1 MLLGQHWFMKIY
13 SDYAAH
19 RSRQIVVDVLAL
31 AAIAAWAWLGYTIYA
46 LVMNLAEFGVQ
57 MEEAGAGFKATML
70 DISDKLADIWVIG
83 AGIKAPFDAAS
94 DAGAGLEQ
102 AGQAQQVAVQ
112 QLATGLGL
120 GIAVLPILTILVFW
134 LVPRIRFARRA
145 GVAKKLLSSPASLDL
160 LALRALANQ
169 KLAVLARID
178 SDVAGAWRRNE
189 PEVVRSLANLE
200 LRSSGVRLRG
210 RPRALA

>member
-1 MLLGQHWFMKIY
+1 MKLY

-19 RSRQIVVDVLAL
+19 RSRQITVDVLAL
-31 AAIAAWAWLGYTIYA
+31 AAISAWAWLGYTVYS
-46 LVMNLAEFGVQ
+46 LVMNLADFGVQ
-57 MEEAGAGFKATML
+57 MEESGAGFKSTMI
-70 DISDKLADIWVIG
+70 DISDNLSEVWLIG
-83 AGIKAPFDAAS
+83 DGIKAPFDAAS
-94 DAGAGLEQ
+94 DAGSSLEQ

-112 QLATGLGL
+112 QLATGLGI

-145 GVAKKLLSSPASLDL
+145 GTAKAMLKQGASIDL

-169 KLAVLARID
+169 RVGVLMAID

-189 PEVVRSLANLE
+189 PEVLRTLANLE
-200 LRSSGVRLRG
+200 LRSSGVRLQE
-210 RPRALA
+210 

>member
-1 MLLGQHWFMKIY
+1 MKLY
-13 SDYAAH
+13 SDYAGH
-19 RSRQIVVDVLAL
+19 RTRQIIVDVLA
-31 AAIAAWAWLGYTIYA
+31 AVAIAAWAWLGYTIYT

-57 MEEAGAGFKATML
+57 MEESGAGFKETMV
-70 DISDKLADIWVIG
+70 DISENLADIWVIG
-83 AGIKAPFDAAS
+83 SGIKAPFDAAS
-94 DAGAGLEQ
+94 DAGAALEQ

-112 QLATGLGL
+112 QLATGLGV

-169 KLAVLARID
+169 KLAVLTQID
-178 SDVAGAWRRNE
+178 ADVAGAWRRNDTA
-189 PEVVRSLANLE
+189 VVRSLANLE
-200 LRSSGVRLRG
+200 LKSSGVRLRG
-210 RPRALA
+210 DAVSPA

>member
-1 MLLGQHWFMKIY
+1 MKIY
-13 SDYAAH
+13 SDYAVQ
-19 RSRQIVVDVLAL
+19 RSRQIIVDVLAV
-31 AAIAAWAWLGYTIYA
+31 AAIAAWAWLGYTIYT

-57 MEEAGAGFKATML
+57 MEESGAGFKETMV
-70 DISDKLADIWVIG
+70 DISENLADIWVIG
-83 AGIKAPFDAAS
+83 SGIKAPFDAAS
-94 DAGAGLEQ
+94 DAGAALEQ

-112 QLATGLGL
+112 QLATGLGV

-169 KLAVLARID
+169 KLAVLTQID
-178 SDVAGAWRRNE
+178 ADVAGAWRRNDTA
-189 PEVVRSLANLE
+189 VVRSLANLE
-200 LRSSGVRLRG
+200 LKSSGVRLRG
-210 RPRALA
+210 DAVSPA

>member
-1 MLLGQHWFMKIY
+1 MKIY

-19 RSRQIVVDVLAL
+19 RTRQITVDLLAI
-31 AAIAAWAWLGYTIYA
+31 AAIGAWAWLGWTVYG

-57 MEEAGAGFKATML
+57 MEESGKGFKKTMT
-70 DISDKLADIWVIG
+70 DISDNLSGIWLIG
-83 AGIKAPFDAAS
+83 DGIKAPFDAAS
-94 DAGAGLEQ
+94 DAGATLES

-145 GVAKKLLSSPASLDL
+145 SVAKRMISKGASVDL

-169 KLAVLARID
+169 KVGALLSID
-178 SDVAGAWRRNE
+178 ADVAGAWRRSDQS
-189 PEVVRSLANLE
+189 VIRSLANLE
-200 LRSSGVRLRG
+200 LRASGVKLRDEPLPG
-210 RPRALA
+210 LPRGSA

>member
-19 RSRQIVVDVLAL
+19 RSRQIVVDVLAVG
-31 AAIAAWAWLGYTIYA
+31 AIAAWAWLGFTIYT
-46 LVMNLAEFGVQ
+46 LVMNLADFGVQ
-57 MEEAGAGFKATML
+57 MEEAGAGFKETML

-145 GVAKKLLSSPASLDL
+145 GIAKKLLSSSASLDL

-169 KLAVLARID
+169 KLGTLARID
-178 SDVAGAWRRNE
+178 ADVAGAWRRNE
-189 PEVVRSLANLE
+189 PAVVRSLANLE
-200 LRSSGVRLRG
+200 LRSSGVRLQE
-210 RPRALA
+210 